1 MILRLDFIRLVV
13 HEAAHML
20 VRMDAEDLNESTP
33 TLLKKSFAY
42 GIYDDVEE
50 SGIIA
55 ELELFG
61 AKIDFLRTV
70 QSRNFDLDY
79 MKKMYDYIVVK
90 QVSIEKDPSKLVSL
104 NPSSFPK
111 MAVEFDNV
119 SNSIFEF

>member
-1 MILRLDFIRLVV
+1 MILRLDFIRLIV

-20 VRMDAEDLNESTP
+20 VRMNAKDLNESTP
-33 TLLKKSFAY
+33 TLLKNSFAY
-42 GIYDDVEE
+42 GIYDVEE
-50 SGIIA
+50 SGIMA

-70 QSRNFDLDY
+70 QSSHFDLDY
-79 MKKMYDYIVVK
+79 MKQMYDYIVVK

-104 NPSSFPK
+104 NPLSFPK

-119 SNSIFEF
+119 SDFIFEF